1 MNTES
6 GDAVRPLNIL
16 CSSTRQWNPGD
27 EWIALGIRRL
37 FRTLYA
43 ERVVNWIL
51 YDRSPDCFLEPW
63 GKSRRR
69 PDLLGNSY
77 QPGEELP
84 AVDLVVMAGTPE
96 WLGPHVEPLAR
107 IRHTSAAPVFYLGID
122 YPSTELPC
130 SPDDLRML
138 SGALIVTRGGTARR
152 ALQALGIQAHMLPC
166 PALFAAPL
174 EYPARALKS
183 IGIVLQSD
191 RVQNQAVSA
200 GLKARMLG
208 MLPLL
213 QPRFSVKI
221 VCNYIDEY
229 LEFRSSLDCPVC
241 YSYDSG
247 EYFRLLSDCDLVIST
262 RLHSA
267 LIANSLLKPAVLT
280 NTEPRVC
287 SAAELCPY
295 IFVREPED
303 VPGFLE
309 HFEPDPAARNL
320 FNWKRNQE
328 AQYLEILRGALQ
340 EHGLY

>member
-1 MNTES
+1 
-6 GDAVRPLNIL
+6 
-16 CSSTRQWNPGD
+16 
-27 EWIALGIRRL
+27 
-37 FRTLYA
+37 
-43 ERVVNWIL
+43 VVNWIL

-63 GKSRRR
+63 VKSRRK
-69 PDLLGNSY
+69 PHLLGNSY

-96 WLGPHVEPLAR
+96 WLGPHVEALAR

-122 YPSTELPC
+122 YPTTELPC
-130 SPDDLRML
+130 SPDDIRML
-138 SGALIVTRGGTARR
+138 SGALIVTRGGIARR

-166 PALFAAPL
+166 PALFAAPF

-191 RVQNQAVSA
+191 RVPNQAVSA
-200 GLKARMLG
+200 AIKARMLG

-221 VCNYIDEY
+221 ICNYIDEY
-229 LEFRSSLDCPVC
+229 LEFSSSLDCPVC

-247 EYFRLLSDCDLVIST
+247 DYFRLLSDCDMVIST

-267 LIANSLLKPAVLT
+267 LIANSLLKPAIMT
-280 NTEPRVC
+280 NAGPRVY

-303 VPGFLE
+303 VPAFLE
-309 HFEPDPAARNL
+309 HFEPDPVTRNL

>member
-1 MNTES
+1 
-6 GDAVRPLNIL
+6 
-16 CSSTRQWNPGD
+16 
-27 EWIALGIRRL
+27 
-37 FRTLYA
+37 
-43 ERVVNWIL
+43 VVNWIL

-63 GKSRRR
+63 AASARR
-69 PDLLGNSY
+69 PHLLGNSY

-84 AVDLVVMAGTPE
+84 AVDLVVIAGTPE
-96 WLGPHVEPLAR
+96 WLGPHLEPLAR
-107 IRHTSAAPVFYLGID
+107 IRHTSGAPVFYLGID

-130 SPDDLRML
+130 SPGDLRML
-138 SGALIVTRGGTARR
+138 SGALIVTRGGLATQ
-152 ALQALGIQAHMLPC
+152 ALQTLGIQAHMLPC
-166 PALFAAPL
+166 PALFAAPF

-191 RVQNQAVSA
+191 RVANQAVSA

-208 MLPLL
+208 MLAVL
-213 QPRFSVKI
+213 QPRYSVKI
-221 VCNYIDEY
+221 ICNYIDEY
-229 LEFRSSLDCPVC
+229 LEFSPRIDGPVC
-241 YSYDSG
+241 YSYDAG
-247 EYFRLLSDCDLVIST
+247 EYFGLLADCDMVIST

-267 LIANSLLKPAVLT
+267 LIANSLLKPAIMT
-280 NTEPRVC
+280 NAEPRVC
-287 SAAELCPY
+287 SAVELCPY

-309 HFEPDPAARNL
+309 HFEPDPVARNL